1 MKEKKAIE
9 VCSHFA
15 LGDTAGRLLTAEL
28 TADKYLELLIQNK
41 QYIDAVRVL
50 AYALPLR
57 EAITWSNSCA
67 RQSSGPNPAEK
78 LTAALDAVD
87 RWLAEPSDDNRRAAM
102 KAAEQAEFSTAAGS
116 AALAVFLSGGSL
128 APPDAPVVPPEKY
141 QASNAV
147 AGAVLLSVIAKEP
160 EKAEAKYQAFLEQGQ
175 KIAATVKA

>member
-1 MKEKKAIE
+1 MKEKKASE

-15 LGDTAGRLLTAEL
+15 LGDGAKRLLTPEL

-50 AYALPLR
+50 AYALPIR
-57 EAITWSNSCA
+57 DAITWGNSCA
-67 RQSSGPNPAEK
+67 RQSSEPNPAEK
-78 LTAALDAVD
+78 LSAALEAVD

-102 KAAEQAEFSTAAGS
+102 KAAEQAKFSTAAGS

-128 APPDAPVVPPEKY
+128 APPDAPVVPPEKN
-141 QASNAV
+141 QAPNAV
-147 AGAVLLSVIAKEP
+147 VGTILLSAIAKEP

-175 KIAATVKA
+175 KIAAGTEA

>member
-1 MKEKKAIE
+1 MKEKKASE

-15 LGDTAGRLLTAEL
+15 LGDGAKRLLTPEL

-50 AYALPLR
+50 AYALPIR
-57 EAITWSNSCA
+57 DAITWSNSCA
-67 RQSSGPNPAEK
+67 RQSSEPNPAEK
-78 LTAALDAVD
+78 LSAALEAVD

-102 KAAEQAEFSTAAGS
+102 KAAEQAELSTAAGS
-116 AALAVFLSGGSL
+116 TALAVFLSGGSL

-147 AGAVLLSVIAKEP
+147 VGAILLSAIATEP